1 MIVGLYILPS
11 LWQDL
16 GGYDYFLLLNAQE
29 LDMVARSTLPI
40 FFLVSIAILYSYS
53 SVSGEVE
60 RTVEIPL
67 VLDDEVELILTTHPE
82 NSLMVNAQVSTSGES
97 RVAIRINSAVTD
109 RRRTNYTDWG
119 TEHDMT
125 LAGLRAD
132 TTYRFT
138 ALATLESGET
148 VQSSTVSFKTGSLP
162 EGVPSVE
169 VMALTEQS
177 EGGIT
182 IFAPSGDRNNTFW
195 GFDEE
200 GEVVWYLHGD
210 VPLTGAP
217 VVRNL
222 KDGSLMLLLDK
233 EARIISFA
241 GETLQSFELPAYH
254 HDAILLGNGNLL
266 VLTDAIET
274 IDGQL
279 LKGDVILEVDG
290 QGNSV
295 WEWSA
300 FDHLD
305 TQRFPG
311 ELSSREVGDGAL
323 DWTHSNSIHYIDADS
338 SILLSSRSQSWVV
351 NIDHASGE
359 VKWIMGR
366 DSDTSDHLLG
376 RLFSLQTG
384 TWMASQHAAML
395 ASDGEILIYDNRN
408 ESEYSGE
415 IYNSRAVKFSLDIVE
430 KTAEQTWEY
439 IAPKYT
445 QSLGDV
451 DELAGGNILL
461 CAGGPS
467 PASNGGNSDAY
478 IIEVTSDTG
487 AETAW
492 EMVVSDTSVYRAE
505 RFSWRELSSVNN
517 LSF

>member
-1 MIVGLYILPS
+1 MTG
-11 LWQDL
+11 
-16 GGYDYFLLLNAQE
+16 
-29 LDMVARSTLPI
+29 RSTLPI
-40 FFLVSIAILYSYS
+40 FFLVFIVMLYSNPGV
-53 SVSGEVE
+53 SVEVE
-60 RTVEIPL
+60 QANETLLI
-67 VLDDEVELILTTHPE
+67 LDDEVELTLSMHPL
-82 NSLMVNAQVSTSGES
+82 NSLMVNAQVSTSSES

-125 LAGLRAD
+125 LVGLRAD

-138 ALATLESGET
+138 ALAMLESGDV
-148 VQSSTVSFKTGSLP
+148 VQSSTISFKTGSLP
-162 EGVPSVE
+162 EGAPPVE
-169 VMALTEQS
+169 VTTFTEQS
-177 EGGIT
+177 EGGVT
-182 IFAPSGDRNNTFW
+182 IFAPSGDRDNTFW

-222 KDGSLMLLLDK
+222 QDGNLMLLLDQ

-254 HDAILLGNGNLL
+254 HDAILLENGNLL
-266 VLTDAIET
+266 VLTNAYET

-279 LKGDVILEVDG
+279 IKGDAILEVDG
-290 QGNSV
+290 QGNTV

-311 ELSSREVGDGAL
+311 ELANREASNGAL
-323 DWTHSNSIHYIDADS
+323 DWTHSNSLHYISADN

-351 NIDHASGE
+351 NIDHNSGE
-359 VKWIMGR
+359 VNWIMGR
-366 DSDTSDHLLG
+366 DLDASEGFLEK
-376 RLFSLQTG
+376 LFSLQDG

-395 ASDGEILIYDNRN
+395 ASDGDILIYDNRN

-415 IYNSRAVKFSLDIVE
+415 VYNSRAVKFSLNTEEMV
-430 KTAEQTWEY
+430 AVQTWEY
-439 IAPKYT
+439 VAPKYT
-445 QSLGDV
+445 NSLGDV
-451 DELAGGNILL
+451 DELPGGNILL

-467 PASNGGNSDAY
+467 SASTGNNRDAY
-478 IIEVTSDTG
+478 IVEIAGDQT
-487 AETAW
+487 AETVW
-492 EMVVSDTSVYRAE
+492 EMIVNDTSVYRAE
-505 RFSWRELSSVNN
+505 RFTWNDISVVSDLS
-517 LSF
+517 L